1 MSKFWMI
8 FPWFCVHPITP
19 QTTTTTLTWKVS
31 LPAKISTWP
40 SGHSAYTAPV
50 GSRIESRDPLCV
62 SGRWQPDNRTW
73 HIDRGQVG
81 SHTCSDETERSI
93 YIAYIHVRDINLN
106 AVMKAKIHIKG
117 AIEIPEVLFRNFRG
131 SWGCTFYIWQ
141 NFASGVGIPATGESF
156 CTSNLLHGKI
166 SLHPPSWKS
175 Q

>member
-1 MSKFWMI
+1 MSNYLVTVRSYDTLGTCGPNLPIFAKPCTLLEIFNEFQSIYYKMSKFWMI

-62 SGRWQPDNRTW
+62 SGRWQPDSRTW

-81 SHTCSDETERSI
+81 SHTCSDETERSNTI
-93 YIAYIHVRDINLN
+93 R
-106 AVMKAKIHIKG
+106 
-117 AIEIPEVLFRNFRG
+117 
-131 SWGCTFYIWQ
+131 CT
-141 NFASGVGIPATGESF
+141 
-156 CTSNLLHGKI
+156 LLTYMFGTLI
-166 SLHPPSWKS
+166 
-175 Q
+175 